1 MSAKVCLPSGDGH
14 AGAPTAVYREYL
26 PKRLHSD
33 FDEYFATHKW
43 KWSPAHEESYF
54 PPQFAKKFANT
65 EGFDPSVGTPIA
77 WDAALRLKEYDR
89 AGIACEVLNPDD
101 QNSNDPPF
109 GSGIANTALCAEEF
123 TPDLVRAGARSY
135 NRWLADFCSADPKR
149 LLGLTILGTLDD
161 VNWCVEELHRAHAG
175 GLTTGVLLPLDYYLP
190 LYHHKRYDMLWEAC
204 IELNLTI
211 QVHISKGNPVYHSDD
226 PVTELMMATWEAKW
240 YGQRPL
246 WCLIFGGVFDR
257 YPDLRV
263 GFAEFGCDW
272 VAPLLSKLDGFT
284 SAVKGYRVQ
293 RDGPNRVEL
302 NLTPTEYFKRQCF
315 VAHSAFQRRP
325 EFEGDAFAEIPNMI
339 WGADVGH
346 AEGIWPAVGDPTRDR
361 DTLAPCEDAV
371 KALLGGLRYEDMRGY
386 LTDNFFRAYP
396 STDRPALEAIA
407 QRIGPTVEQL
417 GLA

>member
-1 MSAKVCLPSGDGH
+1 M
-14 AGAPTAVYREYL
+14 
-26 PKRLHSD
+26 
-33 FDEYFATHKW
+33 
-43 KWSPAHEESYF
+43 
-54 PPQFAKKFANT
+54 
-65 EGFDPSVGTPIA
+65 
-77 WDAALRLKEYDR
+77 
-89 AGIACEVLNPDD
+89 LNPDD

-284 SAVKGYRVQ
+284 SAVKGYPRAT
-293 RDGPNRVEL
+293 RRTESSRVEPHPDRIL
-302 NLTPTEYFKRQCF
+302 QAAVL
-315 VAHSAFQRRP
+315 RRP
-325 EFEGDAFAEIPNMI
+325 LGVPAKARVRRRRIRRDPQHDLGSRRRPRRGD
-339 WGADVGH
+339 
-346 AEGIWPAVGDPTRDR
+346 
-361 DTLAPCEDAV
+361 LA
-371 KALLGGLRYEDMRGY
+371 GRR
-386 LTDNFFRAYP
+386 
-396 STDRPALEAIA
+396 
-407 QRIGPTVEQL
+407 
-417 GLA
+417 